1 MSQAAAFTI
10 LAESVLALYPIA
22 VKNIDVNFITQLV
35 ARLGTFA
42 GLAYGLAGSADKA
55 EAFRPSNII
64 YNVLNLVHIAASYG
78 SYTLLPAGN
87 ALALFYT
94 YPFWTTLVGWLVLGE
109 PFKWSV
115 VALLAV
121 AAYGTW
127 LVSQH
132 SKVEA
137 YEDAGTSVS
146 ADTSSTTNTSYGV
159 FLALLSAVTETLIYL
174 IAKTPA
180 NPSAF
185 TAILQLYPYAAL
197 GTLGYGLYKKNLS
210 TNIATGWLPLILFN
224 AFIGFV
230 GYAIRFYAIPKLSAS
245 TFSVLSFVG
254 VVSAFIWQL
263 LFTKDRPEPEALAGS
278 ALIAGSVGLQYLFA

>member
-22 VKNIDVNFITQLV
+22 VKNIDVNFLTQLV

-42 GLAYGLAGSADKA
+42 GLAYGLAGPTDKA
-55 EAFRPSNII
+55 EAVKPDNIL

-115 VALLAV
+115 VVLLVV

-137 YEDAGTSVS
+137 YQDQGRP
-146 ADTSSTTNTSYGV
+146 DISTDPNISYGV

-180 NPSAF
+180 NPTAF
-185 TAILQLYPYAAL
+185 STILQLYPYGAIA
-197 GTLGYGLYKKNLS
+197 TLAYGLYKKNLS
-210 TNIATGWLPLILFN
+210 TNFSTGWLPLILFN
-224 AFIGFV
+224 AFIGFI
-230 GYAIRFYAIPKLSAS
+230 GYAIRFYAIPKLTAS
-245 TFSVLSFVG
+245 TFSILSFVG
-254 VVSAFIWQL
+254 VASAFFWQL
-263 LFTKDRPEPEALAGS
+263 LFTKDRPEPLAIVGS

>member
-22 VKNIDVNFITQLV
+22 VKNIDVNFLTQIV

-42 GLAYGLAGSADKA
+42 GLAYGLAGPADKA
-55 EAFRPSNII
+55 EAFKPNNIL
-64 YNVLNLVHIAASYG
+64 YNVLNLVHIGASYG

-127 LVSQH
+127 LVAQH
-132 SKVEA
+132 SNVEA
-137 YEDAGTSVS
+137 YEDNAMQNKFKPHDS
-146 ADTSSTTNTSYGV
+146 AISYGV
-159 FLALLSAVTETLIYL
+159 FLALLSAITETLIYL
-174 IAKTPA
+174 IAKTPSTH
-180 NPSAF
+180 SAF
-185 TAILQLYPYAAL
+185 TTILQLYPYGAIA
-197 GTLGYGLYKKNLS
+197 TLAYGLYQKNLS

-230 GYAIRFYAIPKLSAS
+230 GYAIRFYAIPFLSAS
-245 TFSVLSFVG
+245 TFSILSFVG
-254 VVSAFIWQL
+254 VASAFFWQL
-263 LFTKDRPEPEALAGS
+263 LFTKDRPEPLALAGS
-278 ALIAGSVGLQYLFA
+278 ALIAGSVGIQYLFS

>member
-42 GLAYGLAGSADKA
+42 GLAYGLAGPTDKA
-55 EAFRPSNII
+55 EAVKPDNIL

-115 VALLAV
+115 VVLLVV

-137 YEDAGTSVS
+137 YQDQGRT
-146 ADTSSTTNTSYGV
+146 DPNTSYGV

-180 NPSAF
+180 NPTAF
-185 TAILQLYPYAAL
+185 STILQLYPYGAIA
-197 GTLGYGLYKKNLS
+197 TLAYGLYKKNLS
-210 TNIATGWLPLILFN
+210 TNFSTGWLPLILFN
-224 AFIGFV
+224 AFIGFI
-230 GYAIRFYAIPKLSAS
+230 GYAIRFYAIPFLTAS
-245 TFSVLSFVG
+245 TFSILSFVG
-254 VVSAFIWQL
+254 VASAFFWQL
-263 LFTKDRPEPEALAGS
+263 LFTKDRPEPLAIAGS

>member
-55 EAFRPSNII
+55 EAFRPSNIV

-115 VALLAV
+115 VVLLLV

-137 YEDAGTSVS
+137 YQDEGRPDN
-146 ADTSSTTNTSYGV
+146 ADTSYGV

-185 TAILQLYPYAAL
+185 STILQLYPYGAL
-197 GTLGYGLYKKNLS
+197 ATLAYGLYKKNLS
-210 TNIATGWLPLILFN
+210 TNFSTGWLPLILFN

-230 GYAIRFYAIPKLSAS
+230 GYAIRFYAIPFLTAS
-245 TFSVLSFVG
+245 TFSILSFVG
-254 VVSAFIWQL
+254 VASAFFWQL
-263 LFTKDRPEPEALAGS
+263 LFTKDRPEPLAIAGS

>member
-42 GLAYGLAGSADKA
+42 GLAYGLAGPTDKA
-55 EAFRPSNII
+55 EAVKPGNIV

-115 VALLAV
+115 VALLVV

-137 YEDAGTSVS
+137 YQDGPDNA
-146 ADTSSTTNTSYGV
+146 NTSYGV

-180 NPSAF
+180 NPTAF
-185 TAILQLYPYAAL
+185 STILQLYPYGAIA
-197 GTLGYGLYKKNLS
+197 TLAYGLYKKNLS
-210 TNIATGWLPLILFN
+210 TNFSTGWLPLILFN
-224 AFIGFV
+224 AFIGFI
-230 GYAIRFYAIPKLSAS
+230 GYAIRFYAIPFLTAS
-245 TFSVLSFVG
+245 TFSILSFVG
-254 VVSAFIWQL
+254 VASAFFWQL
-263 LFTKDRPEPEALAGS
+263 LFTKDRPEPLAIAGS
-278 ALIAGSVGLQYLFA
+278 ALIAGSVGLQYVIG

>member
-42 GLAYGLAGSADKA
+42 GLAYGLAGPTDKA
-55 EAFRPSNII
+55 EALNPSNIP

-94 YPFWTTLVGWLVLGE
+94 YPFWTILVGWLVLGE

-115 VALLAV
+115 VALLVV

-137 YEDAGTSVS
+137 YQDGPS
-146 ADTSSTTNTSYGV
+146 ADSANTNTSYGV

-180 NPSAF
+180 NPTAF
-185 TAILQLYPYAAL
+185 STILQLYPYGAIA
-197 GTLGYGLYKKNLS
+197 TLAYGLYKKNLS
-210 TNIATGWLPLILFN
+210 TNFSTGWLPLILFN
-224 AFIGFV
+224 AFIGFI
-230 GYAIRFYAIPKLSAS
+230 GYAIRFYAIPKLTAA
-245 TFSVLSFVG
+245 TFSILSFVG
-254 VVSAFIWQL
+254 VASAFFWQL
-263 LFTKDRPEPEALAGS
+263 LFTKDRPEPLAIAGS
-278 ALIAGSVGLQYLFA
+278 ALIAGSVGLQYFFS

>member
-42 GLAYGLAGSADKA
+42 GLAYGLAGPTDKA
-55 EAFRPSNII
+55 EAVKPDNIL

-115 VALLAV
+115 VVLLVV

-137 YEDAGTSVS
+137 YQDEGRTDP
-146 ADTSSTTNTSYGV
+146 NTSYGV

-180 NPSAF
+180 NPTAF
-185 TAILQLYPYAAL
+185 STILQLYPYGAL
-197 GTLGYGLYKKNLS
+197 ATLAYGLYKKNLS
-210 TNIATGWLPLILFN
+210 TNFSTGWLPLILFN

-230 GYAIRFYAIPKLSAS
+230 GYAIRFYAIPFLTAS
-245 TFSVLSFVG
+245 TFSILSFVG
-254 VVSAFIWQL
+254 VASAFFWQL
-263 LFTKDRPEPEALAGS
+263 LFTKDRPEPLAIAGS

>member
-1 MSQAAAFTI
+1 MNQARAFII

-35 ARLGTFA
+35 ARLGTFG
-42 GLAYGLAGSADKA
+42 GLAYSLAGPTDKA
-55 EAFRPSNII
+55 EALNPSNIP
-64 YNVLNLVHIAASYG
+64 YNVLNLGHIAASYG

-127 LVSQH
+127 LVAQH
-132 SKVEA
+132 SNVEG
-137 YEDAGTSVS
+137 YEDNATQSQFKPH
-146 ADTSSTTNTSYGV
+146 DTTTSYGV
-159 FLALLSAVTETLIYL
+159 FLALLSAITETLIYL
-174 IAKTPA
+174 IAKSPA
-180 NPSAF
+180 NPTAF
-185 TAILQLYPYAAL
+185 STILQLYPYGAVA
-197 GTLGYGLYKKNLS
+197 TLAYGLYQKNLS

-224 AFIGFV
+224 AFIGFI
-230 GYAIRFYAIPKLSAS
+230 GYAIRFYAIPFLTAS
-245 TFSVLSFVG
+245 TFSILSFVG
-254 VVSAFIWQL
+254 VASAFFWQL
-263 LFTKDRPEPEALAGS
+263 LFTKDKPEPLALVGS
-278 ALIAGSVGLQYLFA
+278 ALIAGTVGIHSLFS

>member
-42 GLAYGLAGSADKA
+42 GLAYGLAGPTDKA
-55 EAFRPSNII
+55 EAVKPGNIV

-94 YPFWTTLVGWLVLGE
+94 YPFWTILVGWLVLGE

-115 VALLAV
+115 VVLLAV

-137 YEDAGTSVS
+137 YQDEGRTDPNANT
-146 ADTSSTTNTSYGV
+146 DTNTSYGV

-180 NPSAF
+180 NPTAF
-185 TAILQLYPYAAL
+185 STILQLYPYGAL
-197 GTLGYGLYKKNLS
+197 ATLAYGLYKKNLS
-210 TNIATGWLPLILFN
+210 TNFSTGWLPLILFN
-224 AFIGFV
+224 AFIGFI
-230 GYAIRFYAIPKLSAS
+230 GYAIRFYAIPKLTAS
-245 TFSVLSFVG
+245 TFSILSFVG
-254 VVSAFIWQL
+254 VASAFFWQL
-263 LFTKDRPEPEALAGS
+263 LFTKDRPQPLAIAGS